1 MFKNDHIPV
10 LTDLIEK
17 GTDIKLTE
25 LGLGPSEDLI
35 LEASD
40 REEPH
45 IDVTQLYF
53 ETEIGAGAETEAED
67 EAEAEDEDEDEPTSH
82 SVTNDPDLEQTIR
95 HILNEHMEHALT
107 EIRLAIQKSNKSS

>member
-1 MFKNDHIPV
+1 MLKNDHIPV

-25 LGLGPSEDLI
+25 LEHNKDLI
-35 LEASD
+35 LSANG

-53 ETEIGAGAETEAED
+53 DKEIK
-67 EAEAEDEDEDEPTSH
+67 AEAKPISH
-82 SVTNDPDLEQTIR
+82 TFTNDADLEKKIQN
-95 HILNEHMEHALT
+95 ILNDHMEQALT
-107 EIRLAIQKSNKSS
+107 EIKLAIQKN

>member
-53 ETEIGAGAETEAED
+53 ETEIGAGAGAG
-67 EAEAEDEDEDEPTSH
+67 AEDEDEDEPTSH

>member
-53 ETEIGAGAETEAED
+53 ETEIGAGAGAG
-67 EAEAEDEDEDEPTSH
+67 AEDEDEPTSH

>member
-25 LGLGPSEDLI
+25 LGLGHSEDLI

-53 ETEIGAGAETEAED
+53 ETEI
-67 EAEAEDEDEDEPTSH
+67 EAEAEAKDEAEPTSH
-82 SVTNDPDLEQTIR
+82 AVANDPDLEQTIR
-95 HILNEHMEHALT
+95 QIFNEHMEHALT
-107 EIRLAIQKSNKSS
+107 EIRLAIQKSNKTS

>member
-53 ETEIGAGAETEAED
+53 ETEIGAGAGAETEAED
-67 EAEAEDEDEDEPTSH
+67 EDEDEDEPTSH
-82 SVTNDPDLEQTIR
+82 SVTNDPDLEETIR

>member
-17 GTDIKLTE
+17 GTDIKLTDLE
-25 LGLGPSEDLI
+25 LNHSEDLI
-35 LEASD
+35 LEAND

-53 ETEIGAGAETEAED
+53 EAETETRAEP
-67 EAEAEDEDEDEPTSH
+67 ASH
-82 SVTNDPDLEQTIR
+82 ALSNNPALEQTIHR
-95 HILNEHMEHALT
+95 ILNEHMELALT
-107 EIRLAIQKSNKSS
+107 EIKLAIQKNGDAP

>member
-53 ETEIGAGAETEAED
+53 ETEIGAGAETE
-67 EAEAEDEDEDEPTSH
+67 DEDEDEPTSH
-82 SVTNDPDLEQTIR
+82 SVTNDPDLEETIR

>member
-53 ETEIGAGAETEAED
+53 ETEIGAGAG
-67 EAEAEDEDEDEPTSH
+67 AEDEDEDEPTSH

>member
-17 GTDIKLTE
+17 GTDIKSTE

-53 ETEIGAGAETEAED
+53 ETEIGAGAG
-67 EAEAEDEDEDEPTSH
+67 AEDEDEDEPTSH